1 MNCCTECFSSPYLK
15 DIVSRN
21 KLKGNCHYCDSIDV
35 FIYDTLYLSTIFE
48 NIIELFSVDEDEGDL
63 LVKQLENIFPNKI
76 FSHKISGQK
85 RKQLLMDS
93 IILDVGQYL
102 EIFNFKVSLTCKND
116 KVYTNKINPL
126 HDSWKN
132 FAEEIKNINRFHIK
146 STIDL
151 NILEKLLRRY
161 YKPIKKGAIF
171 YRGRIS
177 DREGYPIDKMN
188 NPPSDKTKPGRANP
202 VGISYLYI
210 ADQLTTTLYETRAT
224 LYDYITVGEFRV
236 KEDVEIINLRGDDY
250 DPIPLAEKEELED
263 FLIHSSFISKLGNEL
278 SKPNRRNDKELDYL
292 PTQYLSEFIK
302 SMGFDG
308 VEYQSSL
315 NPEGYNIAIFSPEK
329 FECIDVCVHEIKKIV
344 FVNSLVD

>member
-15 DIVSRN
+15 DIISRSKN
-21 KLKGNCHYCDSIDV
+21 KGSCHYCGSDNV
-35 FIYDTLYLSTIFE
+35 LIYDTLNLLTIFE
-48 NIIELFSVDEDEGDL
+48 NILELFSVDEEGEL
-63 LVKQLENIFPNKI
+63 LVKQLDNIFPDKI
-76 FSHKISGQK
+76 FSRKIQDPK
-85 RKQLLMDS
+85 RKELLQDS
-93 IILDVGQYL
+93 IILDEGQYI
-102 EIFNFKVSLTCKND
+102 EIFNRKVSLTCKND
-116 KVYTNKINPL
+116 KDYSDMTNPL

-132 FAEEIKNINRFHIK
+132 FAEEIKNTNRFHIK
-146 STIDL
+146 SAIDL
-151 NILEKLLRRY
+151 NKLEKLLRRY
-161 YKPIKKGAIF
+161 YKPIKEGEVF

-177 DREGYPIDKMN
+177 DREGYAIGKMN
-188 NPPSDKTKPGRANP
+188 NPPSDKTKSGRANP
-202 VGISYLYI
+202 IGISYLYI

-236 KEDVEIINLRGDDY
+236 KEDIEIINLRGDDY

-302 SMGFDG
+302 SIGFDG

-315 NPEGYNIAIFSPEK
+315 NTKGYNIAIFNPEK
-329 FECIDVCVHEIKKIV
+329 FECIKVNVHEIKKIDFDHAIV
-344 FVNSLVD
+344 K